1 MKSKRKQQKKRR
13 KSSSEREKNY
23 FFFPP
28 PSYLLGSKMSN
39 IKGLILCGG
48 PGIRL
53 RPITYYFQKTMIPIG
68 LKQKPLLEYV
78 VRLLRFHGITDLAFL
93 VNYKAEQIVNYFDD
107 GSRFNVN
114 ISYVHDEKLLKG
126 TAGSV
131 LTAFRKGK
139 IDTNDIVL
147 VYYGDILTNMNL
159 KDLQRYHNNKQSAT
173 TVALTSGFTVRV
185 GLADLDKEGRIRGFV
200 EKPTLEKPVS
210 IGILVLNGEVLE
222 DMEELVRKRRRLD
235 LMKDVIPY
243 LIKVGRPVYG
253 YLSDAFWYDVGSTEA
268 YEKLDP
274 RLVEDTFFY
283 LF

>member
-1 MKSKRKQQKKRR
+1 M
-13 KSSSEREKNY
+13 N
-23 FFFPP
+23 
-28 PSYLLGSKMSN
+28 N
-39 IKGLILCGG
+39 IKGLVLCGG

-68 LKQKPLLEYV
+68 PKQKPLLEYV

-114 ISYVHDEKLLKG
+114 ISYIHDEESLKG

-139 IDTNDIVL
+139 IDTKDTVL

-159 KDLQRYHNNKQSAT
+159 QSLQRYHKDKRSST
-173 TVALTSGFTVRV
+173 TVALASGFTVRV
-185 GLADLDKEGRIRGFV
+185 GLADLDKDGRIQGFV

-210 IGILVLNGEVLE
+210 IGIQILDGEVLE
-222 DMEELVRKRRRLD
+222 DMEELAEKRRRLD
-235 LMKDVIPY
+235 LMRDVIPY
-243 LIKVGRPVYG
+243 LIKVGRPVFG
-253 YLSDAFWYDVGSTEA
+253 YLSDAFWYDVGSIEA

-274 RLVEDTFFY
+274 RLVEGTLSY
-283 LF
+283 LFSD

>member
-1 MKSKRKQQKKRR
+1 M
-13 KSSSEREKNY
+13 N
-23 FFFPP
+23 
-28 PSYLLGSKMSN
+28 N
-39 IKGLILCGG
+39 IKGLVLCGG

-78 VRLLRFHGITDLAFL
+78 VRLLKFHGITNLDFL

-114 ISYVHDEKLLKG
+114 ISYVRDEKLLKG

-131 LTAFRKGK
+131 LAAFRKGK
-139 IDTNDIVL
+139 INTNDTIL

-159 KDLQRYHNNKQSAT
+159 QDLQNYHKNKQSAT
-173 TVALTSGFTVRV
+173 TVALASGFTVRV

-222 DMEELVRKRRRLD
+222 DMEELVKKRRRLD

-243 LIKVGRPVYG
+243 LIKVGKPVYG

-274 RLVEDTFFY
+274 RLVGDTFSY
-283 LF
+283 LFC